1 MENWK
6 EKDGKL
12 KAHFEFDDFVE
23 AWAFMTKVAMTAEKM
38 GHHPEW
44 TNEYNTVDISL
55 CTHDEGSSITEKDR
69 KLAAQISDFI
79 K

>member
-1 MENWK
+1 MKNWK

-12 KAHFEFDDFVE
+12 KAHFEFKDFVE

-44 TNEYNTVDISL
+44 TNVYNTVDISL
-55 CTHDEGSSITEKDR
+55 CTHDEGSKITEKDR
-69 KLAAQISDFI
+69 KLAAQISSL